1 MNLDLRPFFVLWG
14 VLAVAVLVLVGWRKA
29 VSSHEDDSLHVMQ
42 GDVVPQQM
50 ATANKLDHI
59 DKWGKMLT
67 VITVAFGLVLA
78 VIYMIQGWLQSSTTI
93 STGA

>member
-14 VLAVAVLVLVGWRKA
+14 VLAAAVLVLLGWRKS
-29 VSSHEDDSLHVMQ
+29 VSSHEDDTLHVMH
-42 GDVVPQQM
+42 GDFAPQQDVSH
-50 ATANKLDHI
+50 KLDQI

-78 VIYMIQGWLQSSTTI
+78 VVYMIQGWLQSTNTI